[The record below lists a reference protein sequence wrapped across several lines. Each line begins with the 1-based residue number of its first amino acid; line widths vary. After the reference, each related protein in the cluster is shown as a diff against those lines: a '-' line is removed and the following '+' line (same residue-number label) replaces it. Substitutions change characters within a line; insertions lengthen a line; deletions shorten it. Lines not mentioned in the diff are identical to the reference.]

1 MPIPM
6 SPRQSALVLQLFCAI
21 VVALLCIQGT
31 SAQVDPTTADAVV
44 VDGPIK
50 LYLVAAYGPGLV
62 RPTTGPTLIA
72 RKLNQKKINCQL
84 KAVPGVK
91 ARATGVSIASA
102 VAPTLSPQA
111 APSVLSAAAQA
122 AVAAPVAR
130 TACRGNLA
138 SGRYNLLASYLEGA
152 TFPQWNCYAAA
163 PGDAA
168 AAAALDPALSL
179 PMETQVS
186 VHRDLLLGWGGEGSL
201 GLRESCACAAL
212 SLDTCFSHTHALCML
227 PCKVCSLLMQQS
239 QSHQCGQARA
249 ALCWSAESL
258 GTAYNDTVCAPM
270 SMHLTTQP
278 ACVTTPAYV
287 SEVRLHPN

>member
-1 MPIPM
+1 MPVPM
-6 SPRQSALVLQLFCAI
+6 SPWQKSLVLQLLCASL
-21 VVALLCIQGT
+21 VALLCIQAA

-62 RPTTGPTLIA
+62 RPTTGPTLTA

-84 KAVPGVK
+84 RSVPGVK
-91 ARATGVSIASA
+91 ARATGVSVVSA

-130 TACRGNLA
+130 TACRGALA
-138 SGRYNLLASYLEGA
+138 SGRYNLLASYIEGA

-179 PMETQVS
+179 PMETQVW
-186 VHRDLLLGWGGEGSL
+186 VHRGLMQGCWGGG
-201 GLRESCACAAL
+201 A
-212 SLDTCFSHTHALCML
+212 
-227 PCKVCSLLMQQS
+227 
-239 QSHQCGQARA
+239 
-249 ALCWSAESL
+249 
-258 GTAYNDTVCAPM
+258 
-270 SMHLTTQP
+270 
-278 ACVTTPAYV
+278 
-287 SEVRLHPN
+287 